1 MKIFQTNNKLSIYLL
16 PLLIICCLIALTTSS
31 SVYAV
36 INPQNGAVGLEGTI
50 HGPPPSQAATI
61 TTPGGGQ
68 SFTTLPITV
77 SGLCPSGLLIKV
89 FDNNIFAGS
98 AECSNGSYE
107 LKISLFDGTN
117 SLVSIDYDA
126 LDQQGPNSNVVTI
139 SYTSAQFTN
148 FGTQLTISSNYS
160 QLGSSPG
167 TQLSW
172 PITINGGTSPYA
184 LSIDWGDGTP
194 SKLMSVTTP
203 GPLSLTHTYQLS
215 GTYTVTVQA
224 TDKNGQPAFLQVV
237 SVITGPVQKLAST
250 SSTSPSTKTE
260 VITISIWAKI
270 AMLCLLILIII
281 AFWVG
286 RRYELIAIRRKI
298 EKSDRD
304 ADR

>member
-16 PLLIICCLIALTTSS
+16 PLLVIGCVMVLSS
-31 SVYAV
+31 VSNVYAV
-36 INPQNGAVGLEGTI
+36 VNPQNGAVGLEGTI
-50 HGPPPSQAATI
+50 NGPPPSQAATI
-61 TTPGGGQ
+61 TTPGSGQ

-98 AECSNGSYE
+98 AECSSGSYE
-107 LKISLFDGTN
+107 LKIGLFDGTN
-117 SLVSIDYDA
+117 SLNSIDYDA
-126 LDQQGPNSNVVTI
+126 LDQQGPNSNIVVV

-160 QLGSSPG
+160 QLGSTPG

-194 SKLMSVTTP
+194 SKLMSVTSA

-224 TDKNGQPAFLQVV
+224 TDKTGQPAFLQVV
-237 SVITGPVQKLAST
+237 SVISGPIQKLAST
-250 SSTSPSTKTE
+250 GGTSTTTKTE
-260 VITISIWAKI
+260 IITISIWAKI

-286 RRYELIAIRRKI
+286 RRYELISIRRKI
-298 EKSDRD
+298 EKSDR
-304 ADR
+304 ANR

>member
-1 MKIFQTNNKLSIYLL
+1 MIS
-16 PLLIICCLIALTTSS
+16 CLITLGSNIP

-36 INPQNGAVGLEGTI
+36 VNPQNGAVGLEGTI
-50 HGPPPSQAATI
+50 NGPPPSVGATI
-61 TTPGGGQ
+61 TTPGNGQ

-77 SGLCPSGLLIKV
+77 AGLCPSGLLIKV
-89 FDNNIFAGS
+89 YDNNIFAGS
-98 AECSNGSYE
+98 TECTNGSYD

-117 SLVSIDYDA
+117 SLISIDYDA
-126 LDQQGPNSNVVTI
+126 LNQQGPNSNNVTV
-139 SYTSAQFTN
+139 SYTSAQFAS

-172 PITINGGTSPYA
+172 PININGGTSPYA

-194 SKLMSVTTP
+194 SKLMSVSSA
-203 GPLSLTHTYQLS
+203 GPLSLTHTYQLA
-215 GTYTVTVQA
+215 GTYTVTVQG

-237 SVITGPVQKLAST
+237 SVISGPVQRLASSSST
-250 SSTSPSTKTE
+250 SSTSKTE
-260 VITISIWAKI
+260 IITISIWAKI

-298 EKSDRD
+298 EKSDR
-304 ADR
+304 ADQQ

>member
-1 MKIFQTNNKLSIYLL
+1 MKIFQTNIKLSIYLSLSLVISCLMVLL
-16 PLLIICCLIALTTSS
+16 PISS
-31 SVYAV
+31 AYAV
-36 INPQNGAVGLEGTI
+36 VNPQNGAVGLEGTI
-50 HGPPPSQAATI
+50 TGPPPSQAATI
-61 TTPGGGQ
+61 TTPGSGQ

-77 SGLCPSGLLIKV
+77 AGLCPSGLLIKV

-98 AECSNGSYE
+98 AECSGGSYE
-107 LKISLFDGTN
+107 MKIELFDGAN
-117 SLVSIDYDA
+117 ALVAIDYDA
-126 LDQQGPNSNVVTI
+126 LDQQGPNSNTVTVN
-139 SYTSAQFTN
+139 YTSAQFAN

-160 QLGSSPG
+160 QLGTTPG

-194 SKLMSVTTP
+194 SKLMSVASS

-215 GTYTVTVQA
+215 GTYTITVQA

-237 SVITGPVQKLAST
+237 SVVSGPVQKLASS
-250 SSTSPSTKTE
+250 SSTASTTKTE

-298 EKSDRD
+298 EKSEK
-304 ADR
+304 AEE